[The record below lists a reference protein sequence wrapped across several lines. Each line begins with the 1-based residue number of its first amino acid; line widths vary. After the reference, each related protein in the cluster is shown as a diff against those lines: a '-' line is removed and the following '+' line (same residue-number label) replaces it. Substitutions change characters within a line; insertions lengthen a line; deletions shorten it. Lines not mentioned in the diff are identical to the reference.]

1 MYFTAPSSARQGDRV
16 LITVNR
22 LPNGTESVKF
32 IASGNS
38 GIDITAASGGSAN
51 FMISLD
57 LPGTTTIEAIAQ
69 DKYGATLTG
78 VSHSISV
85 TDKSFQ
91 AAGTFPPQ
99 RRFGMGGSLSGIY
112 EAVIGTMTDVYAQ
125 AGGETEQVQFS
136 ASNAEMGWMMP
147 VQISPGGSTSA
158 PVRLTSAG
166 TATIFAKFFD
176 KAGNVLGEAS
186 HVIRV
191 MADPA
196 KRTVNS
202 PRMGM
207 GGSLSGIS
215 EAVIGTMTDIYAQG
229 HGEAEQIEF
238 SASNAEMG
246 WMMPIQISP
255 GGSTSASVRLNS
267 EGTATIYAKFM
278 DKLGNVLGQA
288 SHAIRVMADPTKKP
302 VSTDLAGMMNSRA
315 EDILKRL
322 GNKS

>member
-78 VSHSISV
+78 VSPSISV

-112 EAVIGTMTDVYAQ
+112 EAVIGTMTD
-125 AGGETEQVQFS
+125 
-136 ASNAEMGWMMP
+136 
-147 VQISPGGSTSA
+147 
-158 PVRLTSAG
+158 
-166 TATIFAKFFD
+166 
-176 KAGNVLGEAS
+176 
-186 HVIRV
+186 
-191 MADPA
+191 
-196 KRTVNS
+196 
-202 PRMGM
+202 
-207 GGSLSGIS
+207 
-215 EAVIGTMTDIYAQG
+215 IYAQG

-246 WMMPIQISP
+246 WMMAIHILPRRLHQR
-255 GGSTSASVRLNS
+255 VRPA
-267 EGTATIYAKFM
+267 E
-278 DKLGNVLGQA
+278 LGRHGNDLRQVHGQA
-288 SHAIRVMADPTKKP
+288 RQRPRPGFPRDPGDGRSGQKAREHRP
-302 VSTDLAGMMNSRA
+302 RRHD
-315 EDILKRL
+315 
-322 GNKS
+322 

>member
-1 MYFTAPSSARQGDRV
+1 MYFTAPSSAQQGERIQV
-16 LITVNR
+16 TVNG
-22 LPNGTESVKF
+22 LPNGTEGVKF

-38 GIDITAASGGSAN
+38 GIDIVTPSGGSAA
-51 FMISLD
+51 FTISLD

-69 DKYGATLTG
+69 DKYGGTLAS
-78 VSHSISV
+78 VSHAISV
-85 TDKSFQ
+85 KDKSFDTR
-91 AAGTFPPQ
+91 AAPQ

-112 EAVIGTMTDVYAQ
+112 EAVIGTMTDVHAQ

-158 PVRLTSAG
+158 PVKLTSEG

-196 KRTVNS
+196 KRQAS
-202 PRMGM
+202 PRLGM
-207 GGSLSGIS
+207 GGSLSGLT
-215 EAVIGTMTDIYAQG
+215 EAVVGTVTDIYAQG
-229 HGEAEQIEF
+229 SGDAEKVEF
-238 SASNAEMG
+238 SASNADMG
-246 WMMPIQISP
+246 WMMPVEISP
-255 GGSTSASVRLNS
+255 GGSTSAPVRLNT
-267 EGTATIYAKFM
+267 EGTATVYAKFF

-288 SHAIRVMADPTKKP
+288 QHSIRVVADPAKKP
-302 VSTDLAGMMNSRA
+302 AGTDIAGMMNSRA
-315 EDILKRL
+315 EEILRRL